1 MSFSERERVKK
12 KKERKR
18 IKKKKRRKD
27 GCVNS
32 AITFDL
38 HKELFSE
45 NGSAIRYA
53 LWSRY
58 NCVMRMS

>member
-1 MSFSERERVKK
+1 
-12 KKERKR
+12 
-18 IKKKKRRKD
+18 
-27 GCVNS
+27 VNS

-38 HKELFSE
+38 HEELFSE